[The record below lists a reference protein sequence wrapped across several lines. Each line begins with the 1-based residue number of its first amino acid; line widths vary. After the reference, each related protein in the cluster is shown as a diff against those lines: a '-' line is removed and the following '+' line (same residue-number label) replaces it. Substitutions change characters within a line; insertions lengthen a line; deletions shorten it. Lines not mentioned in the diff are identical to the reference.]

1 MRAFDDHR
9 PPDPDLIRDCIHCG
23 FCLPTC
29 PSYLVW
35 GEEMDSP
42 RGRIVLMRHG
52 LEPDSTMDPIAIHFD
67 RCLGCMACVTSCPSG
82 VRYDLLIEATRPQVE
97 RNTRRPLSERAFRRA
112 CFEVFTHPGRLR
124 ALLPLTVAARR
135 LRLEERLRPRL
146 GRFPRLAALAHLTPD
161 VSLRP
166 LWRRLPVR
174 TPARAG
180 AGGVP
185 RGRVGFLQGC
195 VQRVFFAGV
204 NEATVRVLA
213 AEGFEV
219 FAPPAPRCCGALP
232 LHSGA
237 EPEALALARET
248 IAAFEGCDA
257 VAVNAAGCGSAMKD
271 YGHLL
276 SDDPEWADRAAAF
289 SAKVKD
295 VTELL
300 AATEADGNGRARR
313 HPLPLRVAY
322 HDSCHLAH
330 AQGVRSQP
338 RALLRDI
345 PGLELAEPA
354 NWEVCCGSAGI
365 YNLLQPEAAAELGRR
380 KVKNLTDT
388 GAEAI
393 VAGNPGCTLQ
403 IATHLADAGRAVPI
417 YHPMELLDASIRGTT
432 LPKAPKGGRHG

>member
-1 MRAFDDHR
+1 VRAFDDHR

-52 LEPDSTMDPIAIHFD
+52 LESGSDMDPIAIHFD

-97 RNTRRPLSERAFRRA
+97 RNTRRSRSERAFRRA
-112 CFEVFTHPGRLR
+112 CFELFTHPGRLR
-124 ALLPLTVAARR
+124 ALLPLTVAARQ
-135 LRLEERLRPRL
+135 LGLEERLRPRL
-146 GRFPRLAALAHLTPD
+146 GRFPRLAALARLSPD
-161 VSLRP
+161 ASLRP

-174 TPARAG
+174 TPARA
-180 AGGVP
+180 AGGAP

-195 VQRVFFAGV
+195 VQRVFFSGV

-219 FAPPAPRCCGALP
+219 FAPPAPRCCGALL

-237 EPEALALARET
+237 EPEAVALARET
-248 IAAFEGCDA
+248 ITAFEDCDA
-257 VAVNAAGCGSAMKD
+257 VVVNAAGCGSAMKD

-276 SDDPEWADRAAAF
+276 ADDPAWADRAAAF
-289 SAKVKD
+289 SAKVRD

-300 AATEADGNGRARR
+300 VDDVPEGDGRARR

-322 HDSCHLAH
+322 HDACHLAH
-330 AQGVRSQP
+330 AQGVRNQP

-354 NWEVCCGSAGI
+354 DWEVCCGSAGI
-365 YNLLQPEAAAELGRR
+365 YNLLQPSAAAELGRR
-380 KVKNLTDT
+380 KADNLADT

-403 IATHLADAGRAVPI
+403 IAAHLAATGRGVPV
-417 YHPMELLDASIRGTT
+417 YHPVELLDASIRGTT
-432 LPKAPKGGRHG
+432 LPKGGRHG